1 MDQTPHTAGQ
11 VSSIAQAAAFL
22 ELGMFQETYAAIQRL
37 PSDQKSLPAARRISL
52 RTSVVLGKW
61 RVALDEAKA
70 LRSGSKSDRAEA
82 AFAFQS
88 LAAEACKKGR
98 DADALRLI
106 AVAVETRPEQLDLIL
121 SDERFPPVFLESLAR
136 KSHSPRPYPAT

>member
-1 MDQTPHTAGQ
+1 MERTPHMADQ
-11 VSSIAQAAAFL
+11 ESSIAQAAALL
-22 ELGMFQETYAAIQRL
+22 ELGMFQETYAVIQRL
-37 PSDQKSLPAARRISL
+37 PIDQRSLPAARRISL
-52 RTSVVLGKW
+52 RISVVLGKW
-61 RVALDEAKA
+61 QAALDEAKN

-121 SDERFPPVFLESLAR
+121 SDERFPPRFIESLAR
-136 KSHSPRPYPAT
+136 ISNSNGPHSAP